1 MECAESCKDIECKG
15 ENERCRGNPNKGGKG
30 TCVCDSGFKQD
41 TNGTCVDIDECEE
54 LQVPPCSQVNLF
66 IGICCELNVLQF
78 KGKSRKKKQLQFWS
92 EPSEIL
98 KSRSSNTP
106 ETVAFD
112 KP

>member
-66 IGICCELNVLQF
+66 IGICCGLNVLQF
-78 KGKSRKKKQLQFWS
+78 KGKSRKKHFNFG
-92 EPSEIL
+92 PSLL
-98 KSRSSNTP
+98 K
-106 ETVAFD
+106 F
-112 KP
+112 